1 MMDRR
6 KNVLV
11 KGCMVIGMGFLGF
24 ASVGCGG
31 EDPVVTAPTVRRAA
45 STPTMTEPIQNVVPV
60 AELMDQL
67 GIDDRI
73 VWDEEK
79 ATSSTPARKAILGF
93 FDAFSRGD
101 HQSVADMLPQT
112 DRYELDRLVESG
124 AWAQSTDQITEVLI
138 ETGESPEGFE
148 CVMAIFEVGDT
159 YQPQLWYFSAEGD
172 GYIFEAGQSPPNI
185 MNRLYGLDPIA
196 VWHQIIQEEQE
207 LASLLDEDVSPLQIV
222 LDDRPSRDSTSG
234 IGSGNG
240 PSARPDRAPPAA
252 PVRAPGRNVPRPTSP
267 GGF

>member
-6 KNVLV
+6 KNVLT
-11 KGCMVIGMGFLGF
+11 KWCMVIGMGFLGF

-31 EDPVVTAPTVRRAA
+31 EDPVVTAPTVRRAVSA
-45 STPTMTEPIQNVVPV
+45 PTMAEPIQSVVPV

-67 GIDDRI
+67 GIDNRI

-79 ATSSTPARKAILGF
+79 ATNSTPARKAILGF
-93 FDAFSRGD
+93 FDAFSRSD
-101 HQSVADMLPQT
+101 HQSVSDMLSQT

-124 AWAQSTDQITEVLI
+124 VWGQSTDRITEVLI

-159 YQPQLWYFSAEGD
+159 YQPQLWYYSEEGD
-172 GYIFEAGQSPPNI
+172 NYIFDAVSTPPDI

-196 VWHQIIQEEQE
+196 VWHQIIQEEHE
-207 LASLLDEDVSPLQIV
+207 LANLLDEDVSPLQIV
-222 LDDRPSRDSTSG
+222 LDDRPSRDNASAG
-234 IGSGNG
+234 IASEG
-240 PSARPDRAPPAA
+240 PTARPDRAPPAA
-252 PVRAPGRNVPRPTSP
+252 PVRAPSRGVPGPTRP
-267 GGF
+267 GGS

>member
-6 KNVLV
+6 KNVLA
-11 KGCMVIGMGFLGF
+11 KWCMGIGIGFLGF
-24 ASVGCGG
+24 AFVGCGG
-31 EDPVVTAPTVRRAA
+31 EDPDVAAPTVRRGA
-45 STPTMTEPIQNVVPV
+45 STPTMAEPVQSVIPV

-101 HQSVADMLPQT
+101 YQSVSDMLPQT

-124 AWAQSTDQITEVLI
+124 AWSKSTDQITEVLI
-138 ETGESPEGFE
+138 ETGDSPEGIE
-148 CVMAIFEVGDT
+148 CVLAIFEVGDT
-159 YQPQLWYFSAEGD
+159 YQPQLWYFSEEGD
-172 GYIFEAGQSPPNI
+172 HYVFDAVSTPPDI
-185 MNRLYGLDPIA
+185 MNRLYGLDPID
-196 VWHQIIQEEQE
+196 VWHQILQEETD
-207 LASLLDEDVSPLQIV
+207 LASLLDEDVNPLQIV
-222 LDDRPSRDSTSG
+222 LDGRPSRGGNSG
-234 IGSGNG
+234 GLSGDG
-240 PSARPDRAPPAA
+240 PGMRPSRTPPTPIPAPSRSVPA
-252 PVRAPGRNVPRPTSP
+252 PTGRP